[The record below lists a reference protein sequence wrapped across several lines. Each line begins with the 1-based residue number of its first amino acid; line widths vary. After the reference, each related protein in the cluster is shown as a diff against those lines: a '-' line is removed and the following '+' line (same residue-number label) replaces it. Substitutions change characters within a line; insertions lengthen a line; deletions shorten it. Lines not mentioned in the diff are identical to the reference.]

1 MLAGM
6 LDTLMLSRVSDEAV
20 GAVGTANTYIGMF
33 FILFGVMSSGL
44 IAVMTQYIGLNKKG
58 IAYQARQLA
67 IIINGVIGVALSLF
81 FGFGADWFI
90 NTLGVAELI
99 KPMTILYLRIVGAG
113 CIFDA
118 LIPVFSCYL
127 RAFDKSNY
135 SLIAAFSGNV
145 VNFIFNIFAVFVFH
159 TDVLGVAIGTVVG
172 KAVTIILCLI
182 FGKIKINGLQYS
194 ERQSRKQL
202 IKDIVRV
209 GFPAALETT
218 IYSVALGVVTVFLGM
233 MDNTGYAA
241 TVKTYASQI
250 TNFPYCVVF
259 ALAQAN
265 VITVGWNIGRGDI
278 KKCYKDTRI
287 AAIFAIVFD
296 VLIELILAIISPWL
310 FRLFTD
316 NTDLI
321 QLVQYALFI
330 DIALELGR
338 ATNVVY
344 GQTLKSTGDSIFPAV
359 IAIIFNASIT
369 IGGAYLF
376 GIVLKLNA
384 IGVFIAL
391 TADEC
396 VRAIF
401 MSIRWRQGKW
411 EKKIIVKHEENTN
424 EAMS

>member
-44 IAVMTQYIGLNKKG
+44 IAVMTQYIGQNKKG
-58 IAYQARQLA
+58 VAYQARQLA
-67 IIINGVIGVALSLF
+67 IVINGVIGITLSLF
-81 FGFGADWFI
+81 FGFGADWLI
-90 NTLGVAELI
+90 NALGVAELI

-113 CIFDA
+113 CLFDA

-127 RAFDKSNY
+127 RAFDKSKY

-145 VNFIFNIFAVFVFH
+145 VNFIFNLLAVFVFH

-172 KAVTIILCLI
+172 KAVTITLCLI
-182 FGKIKINGLQYS
+182 FGSIKIHGLQYP
-194 ERQSRKQL
+194 ERQPRKQL

-218 IYSVALGVVTVFLGM
+218 IYSIALGVVTVFLGM

-241 TVKTYASQI
+241 TVKSYASQI

-265 VITVGWNIGRGDI
+265 VIIVGWNIGRGDI
-278 KKCYKDTRI
+278 KKCYRDTRI
-287 AAIFAIVFD
+287 AALIAIVFD
-296 VLIELILAIISPWL
+296 VLLELIFALISPWL
-310 FRLFTD
+310 LKIFTP
-316 NTDLI
+316 NEDLI
-321 QLVQYALFI
+321 RLVQYALFI

-369 IGGAYLF
+369 IGGSFLF

-384 IGVFIAL
+384 TGVFIAL
-391 TADEC
+391 AADEL
-396 VRAIF
+396 VRAVF
-401 MSIRWRQGKW
+401 MFLRWRTGKW
-411 EKKIIVKHEENTN
+411 EKKIIVKYEDSPIEEV
-424 EAMS
+424 A